1 MLDSLQKLRLE
12 ETKLLTGPWAIIRTP
27 ESLSRNRYSNIYPW
41 ADNRIRLNVP
51 NGKCDYINASP
62 IVLDS
67 GRQGTKKYIATQ
79 VCSSYFYIS
88 LS

>member
-27 ESLSRNRYSNIYPW
+27 EAISRNRYSNIYPW

-51 NGKCDYINASP
+51 PGKCDYINASP
-62 IVLDS
+62 IVLEH
-67 GRQGTKKYIATQ
+67 GRQGVKRYIATQ
-79 VCSSYFYIS
+79 VCNS
-88 LS
+88 